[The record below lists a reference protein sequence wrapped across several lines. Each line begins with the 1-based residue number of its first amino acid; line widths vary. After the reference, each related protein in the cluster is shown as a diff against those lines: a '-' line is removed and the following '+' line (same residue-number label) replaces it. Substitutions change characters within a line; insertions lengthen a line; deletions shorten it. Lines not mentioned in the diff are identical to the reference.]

1 MGEIILSIP
10 AIITLGNILIVI
22 ENPKCR
28 WSNGFLH
35 SDEFPAIEW
44 KDSTGIYF
52 LNAVRFEK
60 ELWERVV
67 SHKMS
72 LKEVMAIEDID
83 QRTQAMKYV
92 EVEDLLKQFN
102 AETLST
108 YKKETLDGVEV
119 NYKLVKIPAHKD
131 LFDIDSYHAVYSCPS
146 TQKIYMSGIDPE
158 IGKRGDIKECM
169 AWKGKMTIED
179 WCNLIP
185 LQTES

>member
-1 MGEIILSIP
+1 MAEIILSIP
-10 AIITLGNILIVI
+10 TIITLGNILIVI

-28 WSNGFLH
+28 WSNNNLH

-44 KDSTGIYF
+44 KDNTGIYF

-60 ELWERVV
+60 ELWEKVV
-67 SHKMS
+67 SRKMS
-72 LKEVMAIEDID
+72 LKEVMNIKDID

-92 EVEDLLKQFN
+92 EVEDLLAEFK
-102 AETLST
+102 AETLDT

-131 LFDIDSYHAVYSCPS
+131 LFTIDSYHAIYNCPS
-146 TQKIYMSGIDPE
+146 TGKIYMSGIAPE
-158 IGKRGDIKECM
+158 IGEKGSIKEAM
-169 AWKGKMTIED
+169 AWKGKMSLLD
-179 WCNLIP
+179 WENLIP